1 MALDGRFGIDD
12 PAESKSRLRAL
23 KCLLRHFAQKQGQNG
38 GPRAQVYEERFSP
51 SQTVGPMAG
60 MRKYRPIAEG
70 LANGSIDEGD
80 IRASFR

>member
-1 MALDGRFGIDD
+1 VAQDGRFGIDD

-51 SQTVGPMAG
+51 SQTVGPTAG
-60 MRKYRPIAEG
+60 MRK
-70 LANGSIDEGD
+70 
-80 IRASFR
+80 